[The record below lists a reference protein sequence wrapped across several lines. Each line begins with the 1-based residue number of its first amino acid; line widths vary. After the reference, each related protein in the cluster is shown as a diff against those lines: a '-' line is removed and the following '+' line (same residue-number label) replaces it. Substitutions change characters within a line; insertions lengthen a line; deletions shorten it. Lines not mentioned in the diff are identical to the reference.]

1 MTSNPASTE
10 SVEIVVSYKDT
21 PSILIIDL
29 GVHGKI
35 AVTMKEWIQLIET
48 LPGIKDPSQR
58 ALLSLPGRLRE
69 ICLRM
74 RLAGVV
80 KYDAKNLHW
89 RIDNTMLKI
98 HRFPPL
104 APTTPP
110 AKTTPAP
117 TTTPVKPAKKK
128 AETPPPSSDVL
139 TKETLESDMLAKEI
153 LEHVIEKYGEGKP
166 TKPFKY
172 AGGDWFIKD
181 ELLDLLAKSKCKT
194 LVEVFGGSGVVSMY
208 APRDVFKNIIYNDKD
223 SLLTNFFTVLKDKT
237 DELVKKLALIPFS
250 REIFY
255 KYSEMIE
262 TGEIH
267 KLDPVE
273 KAVATFY
280 VLRASMWGMGDGFAV
295 EVSRSYATELKRQ
308 VALLPEYAKMWADVT
323 IENRDFRDIIK
334 IYDREYTVF
343 YCDPPHLS
351 VGNVNREH
359 YYRLGFTE
367 KDMKDLLNMLSNA
380 KGKFVLKLPKDHLE
394 IKFINDWV
402 DENKYNV
409 KEVEIKHSM
418 IKVIGEKRPKFTLVL
433 IHNYKA

>member
-1 MTSNPASTE
+1 VNSDPATE
-10 SVEIVVSYKDT
+10 SVEIVIGYRDT
-21 PSILIIDL
+21 PSILIVDL
-29 GVHGKI
+29 GVFGKI
-35 AVTMKEWIQLIET
+35 AVTMREWIQLIEA
-48 LPGIKDPSQR
+48 LPRIKDPSQR

-69 ICLRM
+69 ICLKM

-89 RIDNTMLKI
+89 KIDSRELKI
-98 HRFPPL
+98 YRFLPHT
-104 APTTPP
+104 PTTPT
-110 AKTTPAP
+110 KTTHLPPA
-117 TTTPVKPAKKK
+117 TPVKPEMK
-128 AETPPPSSDVL
+128 AETTPLAS
-139 TKETLESDMLAKEI
+139 ELAKEI
-153 LEHVIEKYGEGKP
+153 LEHVVEKHGADKP
-166 TKPFKY
+166 TKSLRY
-172 AGGDWFIKD
+172 AGGDWHIKD

-208 APRDVFKNIIYNDKD
+208 APRDVFKNIVYNDKD
-223 SLLTNFFTVLKDKT
+223 SLLTNFFTVLKDRA

-250 REIFY
+250 REIFD

-262 TGEIH
+262 TGEIR

-273 KAVATFY
+273 KAVAIFY
-280 VLRASMWGMGDGFAV
+280 VIRANMWGMGDNLAV
-295 EVSRSYATELKRQ
+295 EVSKSFVTELKRQ

-334 IYDREYTVF
+334 IYDREHTVF

-351 VGNVNREH
+351 VGNVNREP

-367 KDMKDLLNMLSNA
+367 KDMKDLLNMLSNI
-380 KGKFVLKLPKDHLE
+380 KGKFLLKLPKDHLE
-394 IKFINDWV
+394 IKFIKDWV

-409 KEVEIKHSM
+409 REVEIKHSM
-418 IKVIGEKRPKFTLVL
+418 LKVIGEKRPKFTLIL